1 MERFLSQI
9 EPLLESLR
17 GEVVEG
23 RMTPLTIVV
32 EFDEFENSAAS
43 LGPGLETDMMDQL
56 RFKRA
61 EETLHGCI
69 VETIAFAA
77 HAGLDFVF
85 SQKSLILGAGILAAT
100 V

>member
-1 MERFLSQI
+1 MERFLSPI
-9 EPLLESLR
+9 EPLLENLR
-17 GEVVEG
+17 GETADG
-23 RMTPLTIVV
+23 RMTPLAIVV

-43 LGPGLETDMMDQL
+43 LGPGLEADVMDQL

-69 VETIAFAA
+69 IETIAFAA

-85 SQKSLILGAGILAAT
+85 GQKSLILDAGILAAT